1 MPETGTNAIT
11 IRIKREALEFALHAA
26 RNTYPEEF
34 IGLLR
39 KNTQGEI
46 SEILVIPRS
55 TYGRGFSSI
64 DLTMIPYTSNH
75 CGSVHSHPSRAGR
88 PSRGDLLSFSH
99 FGSINLIVFYPFTQ
113 NDVAAYD
120 SEGKKLEFEVVE

>member
-1 MPETGTNAIT
+1 MPETGTNKIK
-11 IRIKREALEFALHAA
+11 IKREALEFALHAA

-55 TYGRGFSSI
+55 TYGKGFSNV
-64 DLTMIPYTSNH
+64 DMTMVPYTSNH
-75 CGSVHSHPSRAGR
+75 CGSVHSHPSRVAR
-88 PSRGDLLSFSH
+88 PSSGDLLSFSR
-99 FGSINLIVFYPFTQ
+99 FGEVNIILAYPFTER
-113 NDVAAYD
+113 DAAAYD
-120 SEGKKLEFEVVE
+120 SRGKPLTLEVVE